1 MMAATRGPCTLHAG
15 NFSAWIGTIT
25 SMYSLIKGD
34 GDKKCSAPEVVRL
47 QNLASF
53 KKTVLFVEVFLCFQ
67 NLLLTLQ
74 VQLLFFFCVFALL
87 HECKHFSFINS
98 LQSTE

>member
-15 NFSAWIGTIT
+15 NVSAWIGTIT

-53 KKTVLFVEVFLCFQ
+53 KKTVLFVEGFFMFSKLTLNLTSAVAFLFLCF
-67 NLLLTLQ
+67 
-74 VQLLFFFCVFALL
+74 C
-87 HECKHFSFINS
+87 FIA
-98 LQSTE
+98 